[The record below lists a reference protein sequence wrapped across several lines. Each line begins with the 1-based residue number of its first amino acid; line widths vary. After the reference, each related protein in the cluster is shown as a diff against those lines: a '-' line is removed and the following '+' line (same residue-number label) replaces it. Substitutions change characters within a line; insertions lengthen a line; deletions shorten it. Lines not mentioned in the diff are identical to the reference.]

1 LYLINEQKENE
12 MDRVKIKA
20 DIMWAYLDRMNDMS
34 QKYQVDLCNLSD
46 AAVSALEGMGI
57 RVAQKEGKGYYITCK
72 SKNEI
77 RAYGSDGDEIEGK
90 IVGNG
95 SKAVALIEPY
105 AWTWK
110 NKEGVSA
117 SLKKLVITDLQKYES
132 DVEQVAIQEDDDEI
146 L

>member
-1 LYLINEQKENE
+1 

-34 QKYQVDLCNLSD
+34 NKYQVDLCNLSD

-57 RVAQKEGKGYYITCK
+57 SVAQKEGKGYYVTCK
-72 SKNEI
+72 SKNQI
-77 RAYGSDGDEIEGK
+77 RAYGSDGEEIVGGT
-90 IVGNG
+90 VGNG
-95 SKAVALIEPY
+95 SKAIALIEPY
-105 AWTWK
+105 SWTWK

-117 SLKKLVITDLQKYES
+117 SLKKLVITDLVKYEA

>member
-1 LYLINEQKENE
+1 

-57 RVAQKEGKGYYITCK
+57 SVAQKEGKGYYITCK